1 MSDIIIY
8 EDGNVELNA
17 TVEDESIWL
26 NQKQIAELFDVQ
38 RPAITKHLSNIFKSG
53 ELYEKVV
60 CSILEHTT
68 QHGAI
73 KDKKQTKKIKFYN
86 LDMIISVGYRVNSKK
101 ATKFRIWATSVLKEY
116 IIKGYTLNEKRLQ
129 EQKFQELEQTIA
141 LIKQGIENKE
151 LNTQEAKGFVEIV
164 SNYAKSWAL
173 LQGYDEQSLQ
183 EVAQT
188 KEQKFILD
196 YDEAE
201 EAIAEL
207 KKTLIAKG
215 EATELFGKEKAGEFK
230 GNLLN
235 IYQSF
240 GGEELLPSVEQ
251 KAANL
256 LYYIIKGHP
265 FNDGNKRI
273 GAYLFVLFLHKN
285 GILYKINGE
294 PKINDN
300 ALASLAL
307 LVATSAPEQK
317 DIIIRLV
324 MNMLVE
330 EMESDETIKDSRK
343 NNV

>member
-1 MSDIIIY
+1 MSEIVVFRDDNL
-8 EDGNVELNA
+8 ELKVDFDGE
-17 TVEDESIWL
+17 TIWL
-26 NQKQIAELFDVQ
+26 TQSDLAGLFEKDQSVIS
-38 RPAITKHLSNIFKSG
+38 RHINNIFKDK
-53 ELYEKVV
+53 EVDEK
-60 CSILEHTT
+60 SNMQKMHI
-68 QHGAI
+68 ANS
-73 KDKKQTKKIKFYN
+73 DKPVKFYS
-86 LDMIISVGYRVNSKK
+86 LDIVLAVGYRTNSAKAIK
-101 ATKFRIWATSVLKEY
+101 FRQWATKILKSYMIE
-116 IIKGYTLNEKRLQ
+116 GYALNKDRLQ
-129 EQKFQELEQTIA
+129 SQKLSELNKTIE
-141 LIKQGIENKE
+141 LIMKSLQSKE
-151 LNTQEAKGFVEIV
+151 LSTTEAKGFVEII

-173 LQGYDEQSLQ
+173 LQGYDEQSLD
-183 EVAQT
+183 EVVQT

-196 YDEAE
+196 YDEAK

-207 KKTLIAKG
+207 KKALIAKG
-215 EATELFGKEKAGEFK
+215 EATELFGREKADEFK

-285 GILYKINGE
+285 GILHKPNGE

-317 DIIIRLV
+317 EIIIKLV
-324 MNMLVE
+324 MNMLYE
-330 EMESDETIKDSRK
+330 GEI
-343 NNV
+343 